1 MKTKTRPEWAN
12 PKDYANMRNRITLLP
27 RQESAS
33 ERLRA
38 SLSAKVR
45 EAVEELLQA
54 ELDEVLGAVRH
65 QRTGERKGYRNGSYE
80 RQLVTESGRLE
91 LTVPRA
97 RILDETGTTR
107 EHTSE
112 ILPKYERRNGRV
124 NEAIVA
130 CYLAGANTRRVR
142 KALEPVLGGS
152 QLSKSAISRVVTKLK
167 TRFTTWMER
176 DLSEE
181 GSLVLYLDAM
191 HLPVRLARRVVRV
204 PVQAAIGVR
213 ESGEKLLLS
222 LRISP
227 SESTLSWK
235 GVVEDLAHR
244 GLCPP
249 QLVVVDGNRGLLRS
263 IRESWPK
270 ADIQRCTKHK
280 LENLLAKAP
289 KHCHEELKRDYQA
302 IVYAED
308 LRSAQK
314 AYDAFCAKWSKL
326 CEEVVASLQEAGQE
340 LLTFYRYPKSQWKSL
355 RTTNQIERLNGEFRR
370 RTKTQGSFSNE
381 KSALIVLWALVAFGH
396 IRLRRIVGWQ
406 DMPEIA
412 SMLNSAA

>member
-1 MKTKTRPEWAN
+1 M
-12 PKDYANMRNRITLLP
+12 D
-27 RQESAS
+27 
-33 ERLRA
+33 RLRE

-45 EAVEELLQA
+45 ETIEELLQA
-54 ELDEVLGAVRH
+54 ELDEVLGALRH
-65 QRTGERKGYRNGSYE
+65 ERTEERRGYRNGSYE
-80 RQLVTESGRLE
+80 RRLVTETGPTVLS
-91 LTVPRA
+91 VPRA
-97 RILDETGTTR
+97 RIEDEAGKTR
-107 EHTSE
+107 EHHSG
-112 ILPKYERRNGRV
+112 ILPKYERRSRRV

-142 KALEPVLGGS
+142 KALEPLLGSS
-152 QLSKSAISRVVTKLK
+152 QLSKSAISRVVNRLK
-167 TRFTTWMER
+167 ARFDTWMQR

-181 GSLVLYLDAM
+181 GSLVLYLDGM

-204 PVQAAIGVR
+204 PVQAVIGVR

-222 LRISP
+222 LRIAP
-227 SESTLSWK
+227 SESTVSWK
-235 GVVEDLAHR
+235 GVVEDLVER
-244 GLCPP
+244 GLRPP
-249 QLVVVDGNRGLLRS
+249 QLLVVDGNKGLLRS
-263 IRESWPK
+263 IRETWSK

-289 KHCHEELKRDYQA
+289 KHCHDELKRDYRD

-308 LRSAQK
+308 LKAAQK
-314 AYDAFCAKWSKL
+314 AYDAFCAKWTKI
-326 CEEVVASLQEAGQE
+326 CPEVVKSLQEAGHD

-381 KSALIVLWALVAFGH
+381 KAALVLLWALVALGH

-406 DMPEIA
+406 NMPEIT
-412 SMLNSAA
+412 SMWNEAA

>member
-1 MKTKTRPEWAN
+1 MKE
-12 PKDYANMRNRITLLP
+12 RITALP
-27 RQESAS
+27 SRESAID
-33 ERLRA
+33 RLRE

-45 EAVEELLQA
+45 EAIEELLQA
-54 ELDEVLGAVRH
+54 ELDEVLGALRH
-65 QRTGERKGYRNGSYE
+65 ERTGERRGYRNGSYE
-80 RQLVTESGRLE
+80 RELVTETGPTM

-97 RILDETGTTR
+97 RIDDGPGQTR
-107 EHTSE
+107 EHESD
-112 ILPKYERRNGRV
+112 ILPKYERRSRRV

-142 KALEPVLGGS
+142 KALEPLLGSS

-167 TRFTTWMER
+167 VRFDDWMER

-181 GSLVLYLDAM
+181 GSLVLYLDGI
-191 HLPVRLARRVVRV
+191 HLPVRLARRVIRV
-204 PVQAAIGVR
+204 PVQAVIGVR

-222 LRISP
+222 LRIAP
-227 SESTLSWK
+227 SESTASWK
-235 GVVEDLAHR
+235 GVVEDLADR
-244 GLCPP
+244 GLCLP
-249 QLVVVDGNRGLLRS
+249 QLLIVDGNKGLIRS
-263 IRESWPK
+263 IRDTWPK

-289 KHCHEELKRDYQA
+289 KHCHEELKRDYRD

-308 LRSAQK
+308 LESAQR

-326 CEEVVASLQEAGQE
+326 CPDVVKSLQEAGHD

-370 RTKTQGSFSNE
+370 RTKTRSSFSNE
-381 KSALIVLWALVAFGH
+381 KAALVVLWALVALGH
-396 IRLRRIVGWQ
+396 IRLRRITGWQ
-406 DMPEIA
+406 DMPEIT
-412 SMLNSAA
+412 SMLKEAA